1 MNQDGRGTNLQGT
14 DLKFG
19 GGSIFVDD
27 VPAVL
32 DFYRRAFGL
41 ETSFFDPEYQYGALD
56 TRPAHLGIASHKLGE
71 FMMPGRYRAAAAG
84 GESFGFE
91 IGLVT
96 EDVPAAFVRAV
107 EAGAQVVAE
116 PRTMP
121 WGATVAYVRSIEG
134 TLVVFST
141 PTGS

>member
-1 MNQDGRGTNLQGT
+1 MNQDGRATDSQGT
-14 DLKFG
+14 DLTFG
-19 GGSIFVDD
+19 GVSIFVDD

-32 DFYRRAFGL
+32 DFYRRAFGF
-41 ETSFFDPEYQYGALD
+41 ETRFFDPEYQYGALD
-56 TRPAHLGIASHKLGE
+56 SGPAHLGIGSHKLGE
-71 FMMPGRYRAAAAG
+71 LMMPGRYRAADAG

-96 EDVPAAFVRAV
+96 QDVPAAFMRAV
-107 EAGAQVVAE
+107 DAGAQIVAE

-141 PTGS
+141 PTAS